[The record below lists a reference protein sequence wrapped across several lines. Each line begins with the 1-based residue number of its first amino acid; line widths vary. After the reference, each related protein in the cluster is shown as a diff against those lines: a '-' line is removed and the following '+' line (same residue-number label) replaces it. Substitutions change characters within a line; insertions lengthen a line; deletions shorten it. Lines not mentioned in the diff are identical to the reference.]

1 MESLDP
7 ANRASVNGSFN
18 KPGAIEAGTAPRKT
32 SGGPRPIGLSHHFR
46 LRRILGLWEE
56 SKGWSLFNA
65 ACPDFLVAC
74 LYQLRGHIRRR
85 LASVERADREWSGRR
100 SNSSN
105 ALEPDRE
112 RPLVGEVTRLGNQ
125 FACGLRRPVV
135 RHFPSGRGRK
145 EIATNTV
152 PKSRHGQRIMEE

>member
-85 LASVERADREWSGRR
+85 LAQVERA
-100 SNSSN
+100 
-105 ALEPDRE
+105 DRE

-152 PKSRHGQRIMEE
+152 PKSRHGQ